1 MTRMLQSSEHAGR
14 SCLRSATEAHAG
26 ESHGLRRLPVTRPG
40 GTSRGGCLL
49 QSSQTLLLPW
59 EAWPGR
65 LSRKSGAVRSRVLL
79 SAQLLLL
86 FPPLLLLP
94 LQSPA
99 CVPLLLPAT
108 TDGGV
113 MALSAQAPIAQ
124 SASRAPGLKLM
135 ASPSSFVA
143 PATEQRSSG
152 VAHVRSRASPRPPR
166 PGRQGMGLH
175 IVPWL
180 RWQRVP
186 PRRNGPMVP
195 V

>member
-86 FPPLLLLP
+86 FSPLLLL
-94 LQSPA
+94 LLSSIWL
-99 CVPLLLPAT
+99 PLLSTLSSPLLMRANIVC
-108 TDGGV
+108 GV
-113 MALSAQAPIAQ
+113 AAISAQVPIA
-124 SASRAPGLKLM
+124 
-135 ASPSSFVA
+135 
-143 PATEQRSSG
+143 
-152 VAHVRSRASPRPPR
+152 
-166 PGRQGMGLH
+166 
-175 IVPWL
+175 
-180 RWQRVP
+180 
-186 PRRNGPMVP
+186 
-195 V
+195 

>member
-1 MTRMLQSSEHAGR
+1 MSRCAMTRMLQSSEHAGR

-86 FPPLLLLP
+86 FFPLLLLP

-108 TDGGV
+108 THGGV
-113 MALSAQAPIAQ
+113 MALAAQAPIAQ

-143 PATEQRSSG
+143 PATEQCSSG
-152 VAHVRSRASPRPPR
+152 VAAATEHSEGLLPCTGGLKPVPIAHSAPRAL
-166 PGRQGMGLH
+166 GRQLMASS
-175 IVPWL
+175 
-180 RWQRVP
+180 
-186 PRRNGPMVP
+186 
-195 V
+195 